1 MSSATF
7 GLAFLAGLLSIL
19 SPCVLPLVPIVLGS
33 AASEHRLG
41 PAALAAG
48 VTASF
53 VTIGLFVA
61 TIGFS
66 LGLDGDRF
74 RLAGAVLM
82 IAVGVVLAM
91 PTLQARLA
99 VAGGPVSD
107 WADARIHAVSSKG
120 VGGQFGIGLLLG
132 AVWSPCA
139 GPTLGA
145 ASVLAAEGHSLV
157 QVALTMIVFGVGA
170 ATPLALVGLLSRQ
183 ALMRWR
189 GHLLHG
195 GKAAKAA
202 LGVGLVL
209 LGVLIVSGFD
219 RDLEAWLVEAS
230 PAWLT
235 TLTTT
240 F

>member
-1 MSSATF
+1 M
-7 GLAFLAGLLSIL
+7 
-19 SPCVLPLVPIVLGS
+19 
-33 AASEHRLG
+33 G

-219 RDLEAWLVEAS
+219 RHLEAWLVEAS